1 MTNRFLKKWN
11 PVRDR
16 EMKDKFGRS
25 RVWKHRIHFKYWITD
40 SYIYIRCRSRPS
52 KHDRWSENVFWSFI
66 GSFGCSYWKVIVL
79 TWWIMIIWILTCSYY
94 REYVHIKL
102 DWSNIRKIKKIIWGC
117 PSSSTLWTMKKHLRG
132 FVDFNFIHMSLRDSK
147 NHINPIIIF
156 RDDDRIIMY
165 DTWSN
170 IPLKNKNDK

>member
-1 MTNRFLKKWN
+1 MTGKWKTN
-11 PVRDR
+11 LADPGSGNIEYISNIGLRT
-16 EMKDKFGRS
+16 
-25 RVWKHRIHFKYWITD
+25 RIFISDVEVVLRNMIVGVKM
-40 SYIYIRCRSRPS
+40 C
-52 KHDRWSENVFWSFI
+52 SEVLLDHSAVLI
-66 GSFGCSYWKVIVL
+66 EKLLSL